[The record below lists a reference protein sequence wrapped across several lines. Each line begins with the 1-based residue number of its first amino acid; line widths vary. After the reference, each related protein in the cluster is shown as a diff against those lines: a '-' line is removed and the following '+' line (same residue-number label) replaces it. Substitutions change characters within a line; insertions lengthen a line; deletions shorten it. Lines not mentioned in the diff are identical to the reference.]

1 MGGIGEEL
9 EEVGLGRVIHT
20 ENIGRERLNLQRS
33 IILAL
38 RELMR
43 QQQADRHTQDLAA
56 YISLALVEISD
67 TVETSVT
74 AWEKRDYWLKADR
87 FRMEWAWAGKLGQAL
102 RVALLADDWGQ
113 VALVSAQVGEKL
125 KNIEVP
131 QRHKL
136 GTPWVGAWERLTA
149 KK

>member
-1 MGGIGEEL
+1 MGIKTVEHGTTI
-9 EEVGLGRVIHT
+9 R
-20 ENIGRERLNLQRS
+20 NRLCKT
-33 IILAL
+33 IILAIRNL
-38 RELMR
+38 MKKREPDPESL
-43 QQQADRHTQDLAA
+43 DLAA
-56 YISLALVEISD
+56 YIVLALENIA
-67 TVETSVT
+67 ESVDSAAT